1 MIISFILHTLDET
14 FILNMTKNNIV
25 SSAYFY
31 LFEYDITAGTEKKK
45 NYTKKMSMT
54 LEKSY

>member
-14 FILNMTKNNIV
+14 FILNMTKKNFV

-31 LFEYDITAGTEKKK
+31 LFEYDITAGTERKK
-45 NYTKKMSMT
+45 TIHKKMYMT